1 MGQFTISEWITPEIL
16 LTMYA
21 SIISTIALIWNIVI
35 AILEKC
41 SRLKVSVEFRDS
53 ISAGIDGKIIKGP
66 TVCFIRI
73 VNKGNHKKYISSIDL
88 CLPYKTSNGT
98 MFALLNQGIQFPVE
112 ILPQQEYVYKFK
124 FRTCPEMMLENY
136 KEGKCR
142 IIVVDTIHKK
152 YKSHKFNVS
161 RIKRTFEY
169 NNSLSPLVL
178 AKFEEKD
185 PIKPA

>member
-73 VNKGNHKKYISSIDL
+73 VNKGNHKNISRQLTFVYHTKHQMGL
-88 CLPYKTSNGT
+88 C
-98 MFALLNQGIQFPVE
+98 
-112 ILPQQEYVYKFK
+112 
-124 FRTCPEMMLENY
+124 
-136 KEGKCR
+136 
-142 IIVVDTIHKK
+142 
-152 YKSHKFNVS
+152 
-161 RIKRTFEY
+161 
-169 NNSLSPLVL
+169 SLY
-178 AKFEEKD
+178 
-185 PIKPA
+185 